1 MGPLDLLWMRRLRAA
16 FEVELVCHGGETLLQ
31 DARTEASWYADLHHP
46 WDHRGVEPAARVNA
60 WMSILAVRAALARR
74 DRNPLDGCPSR
85 D

>member
-16 FEVELVCHGGETLLQ
+16 FEVELVCCGGEPLLE

-46 WDHRGVEPAARVNA
+46 WDRTGSEPAARVNA
-60 WMSILAVRAALARR
+60 WMSILAVRARIARR
-74 DRNPLDGCPSR
+74 DRKPLDGCRPR